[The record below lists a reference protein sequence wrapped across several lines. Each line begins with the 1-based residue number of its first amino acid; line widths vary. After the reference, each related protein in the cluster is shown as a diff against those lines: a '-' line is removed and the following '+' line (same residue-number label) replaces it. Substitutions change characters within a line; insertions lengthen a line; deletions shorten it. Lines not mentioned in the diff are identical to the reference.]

1 MLIGIKKLP
10 IEIQNKDA
18 IEIFK
23 KLSSVNKKIGKLDTI
38 LRKSIVNKPILS
50 LLTLNE
56 SVQSTRI
63 EGTQV
68 TFYEIIENKS
78 KKINLGN
85 KQKCLTIIKQ

>member
-38 LRKSIVNKPILS
+38 LRKSIVNKPIVS

-56 SVQSTRI
+56 SVHSTRI

-68 TFYEIIENKS
+68 TFYEIMENKS
-78 KKINLGN
+78 KK
-85 KQKCLTIIKQ
+85 K

>member
-18 IEIFK
+18 MEIFK

-68 TFYEIIENKS
+68 TFYEIMENKS
-78 KKINLGN
+78 KK
-85 KQKCLTIIKQ
+85 K